1 MGVRASSSRSPRY
14 TGGRRFSAL
23 GLRDAK
29 QGVWDVTAEFET
41 PPRTPRLG
49 ARSPK
54 AREFGLR
61 PRHSGTRDAASESE
75 PWQGGVRDLALGIRA
90 LHRGVRETGIMMTE
104 RWWETVQRMVS
115 YEGNSDQ
122 GVEDIGEVGPL
133 IAQRH
138 RRWAD
143 MYPITGALYVHS
155 TEEPP
160 TPRSLLRQ
168 QRSAKKHE
176 SLP

>member
-1 MGVRASSSRSPRY
+1 MALGVRAHVTSDPDLCSMGVRASSSRSPRY

-104 RWWETVQRMVS
+104 RWWETVQRIVS

-122 GVEDIGEVGPL
+122 GSGRYWRGWP
-133 IAQRH
+133 AHSPAPQKMGR
-138 RRWAD
+138 
-143 MYPITGALYVHS
+143 YVSNYWCIVCTFH
-155 TEEPP
+155 
-160 TPRSLLRQ
+160 
-168 QRSAKKHE
+168 
-176 SLP
+176 